1 MNWTNNLANHE
12 VMKKIIAAAER
23 GKADGAKPKAAG
35 GETRKAIS
43 KIGNSDTAEDIR
55 ADVRAKGLK

>member
-43 KIGNSDTAEDIR
+43 KIGNS
-55 ADVRAKGLK
+55 

>member
-35 GETRKAIS
+35 GETRKAI